1 MGSSH
6 LNGQETVHVSQDES
20 RMQVSGETSLLSQN
34 SDEFLADE
42 KDDILSDDSASV
54 SDDDA
59 SIGDFGEEE
68 DISNNEDYLQIEDVD
83 ALEANNENQK
93 KHELCIGMDFIRPY
107 TMNLLFH
114 NYSRDLTRVD
124 HRKTLSSK
132 CESRHFFF
140 SFLLLVFLAYSY
152 SYTYHYL

>member
-6 LNGQETVHVSQDES
+6 LNGQETVPASHDES
-20 RMQVSGETSLLSQN
+20 RMQVSDETSLLSQN
-34 SDEFLADE
+34 SDEFLVEE

-54 SDDDA
+54 SNDDA

-68 DISNNEDYLQIEDVD
+68 DIRNNEDYLQIEDVD

-93 KHELCIGMDFIRPY
+93 KYELYIGMDFIRPY

-124 HRKTLSSK
+124 HRETLFSK
-132 CESRHFFF
+132 CESRHYAFF
-140 SFLLLVFLAYSY
+140 VFTFGAS
-152 SYTYHYL
+152 S